1 MLSGNDSEWAAFV
14 AAKPKVFPSA
24 KDISRRLRV
33 PSKVLREVF
42 PHVIVERLTVDMLD
56 WCRDRCDDRWVW
68 TRVTV
73 DSSAVIFVDEQEAMM
88 FCLASGGSI
97 VVP

>member
-1 MLSGNDSEWAAFV
+1 MLSGNESEWASFV

-24 KDISRRLRV
+24 KDINRA

-88 FCLASGGSI
+88 FCLTFGGSI